1 MISLTSKILILIFL
15 SASMLSIGL
24 QVHFKDFSLLLKRKL
39 LLLKSL
45 AANFIIVPIVGIVIT
60 MIFPLPPEVSLA
72 FIVLA
77 LTPGGLSALQFGTKI
92 KGESAY
98 IGFIVLILSVLAA
111 FISPYLISFF
121 LPKGIVLVIPY
132 WRMLLFLTVFLF
144 LPMLLGIL
152 VQYRVAEFAYK
163 ISKLFAWLGT
173 IAFVAMIIF
182 TLETRR
188 EAISAHALQIVLI
201 MLLFIFLTML
211 IGWLMGGPER
221 KDRQAL
227 TIITSMRNVAI
238 CLVIAM
244 ETMPQAK
251 VITPLVA
258 LSALMVFPNMLFTL
272 FAVFW
277 GKFMIK
283 YP

>member
-24 QVHFKDFSLLLKRKL
+24 QVNFKDFSLLLKRKV

-45 AANFIIVPIVGIVIT
+45 VANFIIVPVIGIV
-60 MIFPLPPEVSLA
+60 MVKIFPLPAEVGLA
-72 FIVLA
+72 FVALA

-98 IGFIVLILSVLAA
+98 ISFMVLMLSVLAA

-121 LPKGIVLVIPY
+121 LPKGVVLVIPY
-132 WRMLLFLTVFLF
+132 CRMLLFLTVFLF
-144 LPMLLGIL
+144 LPILLGIL
-152 VQYRVAEFAYK
+152 VKYKLSEFADKMSK
-163 ISKLFAWLGT
+163 ISALLGT
-173 IAFVAMIIF
+173 VAFVAMIVL
-182 TLETRR
+182 TLGVRR
-188 EAISAHALQIVLI
+188 AAISAYMLEIILI
-201 MLLFIFLTML
+201 MLLFIFFTML
-211 IGWLMGGPER
+211 IGWVMGGPKR
-221 KDRQAL
+221 KDRQVL
-227 TIITSMRNVAI
+227 TIVTSMRNVAI

-258 LSALMVFPNMLFTL
+258 LSALMVFPNMLFTI
-272 FAVFW
+272 FAIFRNR
-277 GKFMIK
+277 GA
-283 YP
+283 